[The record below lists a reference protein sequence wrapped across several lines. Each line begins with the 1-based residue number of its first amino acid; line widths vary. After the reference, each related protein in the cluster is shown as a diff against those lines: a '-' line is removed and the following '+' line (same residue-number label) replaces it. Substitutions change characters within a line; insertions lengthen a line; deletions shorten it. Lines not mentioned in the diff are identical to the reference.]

1 MPWPATSLRAS
12 NDNSLPVVDYFTE
25 QQTFPSAGKSNTRKG
40 ESKMPKEREIP
51 AVNSPLSAVSD
62 RCKRIA
68 DGFRRFAVGI
78 VRSITERRQEPQS
91 DVAPAVSIAH
101 ENIELKESLKLLR
114 IGDRLRVFCND
125 GVLELEKTSQT
136 QFKLVHSQA
145 ITELVH

>member
-1 MPWPATSLRAS
+1 
-12 NDNSLPVVDYFTE
+12 
-25 QQTFPSAGKSNTRKG
+25 
-40 ESKMPKEREIP
+40 MPKEREIP
-51 AVNSPLSAVSD
+51 AVNSPLSTVSD

-68 DGFRRFAVGI
+68 DRFRRFAAGI
-78 VRSITERRQEPQS
+78 VRSTTERREEPQF
-91 DVAPAVSIAH
+91 DAAPAVSVVH

-125 GVLELEKTSQT
+125 GILELEKTSQT